1 MIISKTPFRVSFFGG
16 GTDYPDW
23 FHHNG
28 GAVVSTTINKYCYIS
43 IRKLPPFFEHNHRIV
58 HSKIELV
65 EGIDEIEHPVVN
77 DAAFAVWGWGGVAL
91 LAGRPDRSLVGVVAT
106 LALFVALCAPL
117 CVPLFWAEGL
127 GVSGGRGATSL
138 ALMGV
143 TLVPAIGTGLVHAPL
158 PKRTF
163 DDGVM
168 WLIVQIGALWAI
180 VAW

>member
-1 MIISKTPFRVSFFGG
+1 MTLAHVALRARRTPLAPATLGVCATLAVAAAFSLPRSGPGWFLSG
-16 GTDYPDW
+16 DY
-23 FHHNG
+23 G
-28 GAVVSTTINKYCYIS
+28 LA
-43 IRKLPPFFEHNHRIV
+43 
-58 HSKIELV
+58 
-65 EGIDEIEHPVVN
+65 
-77 DAAFAVWGWGGVAL
+77 AAFAVWGWGGVAL

>member
-1 MIISKTPFRVSFFGG
+1 MTLAHVALRARRTPLAPATLGVCATLAVAAAFSLPRSGPGWFLGG
-16 GTDYPDW
+16 DYGW
-23 FHHNG
+23 
-28 GAVVSTTINKYCYIS
+28 A
-43 IRKLPPFFEHNHRIV
+43 
-58 HSKIELV
+58 
-65 EGIDEIEHPVVN
+65 
-77 DAAFAVWGWGGVAL
+77 AAFAVWGWGGVAL

>member
-1 MIISKTPFRVSFFGG
+1 MTLAHVALRARRTPLAPATLGVCATLAVAAAFALPRSGPGWFLAG
-16 GTDYPDW
+16 DYGW
-23 FHHNG
+23 
-28 GAVVSTTINKYCYIS
+28 A
-43 IRKLPPFFEHNHRIV
+43 
-58 HSKIELV
+58 
-65 EGIDEIEHPVVN
+65 
-77 DAAFAVWGWGGVAL
+77 AAFAVWGWGGVAL
-91 LAGRPDRSLVGVVAT
+91 LAGRPEPSLAGVVAT
-106 LALFVALCAPL
+106 LALFVALCAPV

-127 GVSGGRGATSL
+127 GVSDGRGATSL

-143 TLVPAIGTGLVHAPL
+143 TIVPAIGTVLIHAPL